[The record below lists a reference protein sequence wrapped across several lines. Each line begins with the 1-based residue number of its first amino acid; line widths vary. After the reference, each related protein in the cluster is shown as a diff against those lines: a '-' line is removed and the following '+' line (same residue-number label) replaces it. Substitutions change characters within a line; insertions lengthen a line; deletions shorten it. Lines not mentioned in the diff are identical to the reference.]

1 MRFPKQE
8 LNINDYFSKLE
19 GLLKDENCH
28 IFIDTNI
35 ISQLYRLNE
44 KARES
49 FYSWVSSC
57 GGRFHIPNW
66 SVHEYSKRVTSKK
79 TTDYLSE
86 LTKAKTYSKE
96 LNNISKFIKGYVGD
110 SMLVGSAYDGK
121 RQQMF
126 DDIEG
131 VNQMF
136 AKIANA
142 INKRLE
148 EHQQNVHKE
157 VLDKLE
163 HHTLDSNIYDII
175 GNLWFEHNVRFDGKI
190 PPGFKDSEKEN
201 NRIGDLIIWK
211 EILGY
216 CKQHTLIEDK
226 AKVIFIS
233 RDVKPD
239 MVYKPLKQIQDS
251 HPINKEEDKI
261 EVAHESLVYEF
272 KLLTKSEDFY
282 IISFYTLVRLLAST
296 HRDLAVSFQLATES
310 ENSIDTLTEEI
321 VEPSTEISPNNSVE
335 GIPTETDDI
344 AESSTQICSDT
355 HVVDAPTEIKAPIET
370 ISPELSSLI
379 AVESIK
385 YSHSALADA
394 EYDMTYGPIAI
405 NECIAGIKTYNWYKQ
420 NPAIDKLQTMS
431 FAGLVDI
438 QPNIDSLFVLGR
450 NLLQAADGSSGSAIS
465 FLENLHNSI
474 SKWPKYFQQAFI
486 DGCLYEVFFNSSGK
500 LRTYPFKASYFET
513 VVDEVEKLDIQ
524 DAFNFINSELE
535 SKSEREFTPHVGG
548 DNTYKVEI
556 EINQSSDD
564 LPFPY
569 TEILRISIN
578 DKDISEMD
586 DIKIYSLTD
595 DNIKQAIS
603 TMFAI
608 PLGKMELN
616 VIRKPHETKI

>member
-19 GLLKDENCH
+19 DLLKDEKCH

-44 KARES
+44 NARES

-57 GGRFHIPNW
+57 GDRFHIPNW

-110 SMLVGSAYDGK
+110 SMLVGSEYDSK
-121 RQQMF
+121 RLQMF
-126 DDIEG
+126 DDIEL
-131 VNQMF
+131 VNQKF
-136 AKIANA
+136 TKIANA

-175 GNLWFEHNVRFDGKI
+175 GNLWFEHDVRFDGKI

-272 KLLTKSEDFY
+272 KLLTNSEDFY

-321 VEPSTEISPNNSVE
+321 VEPSAEISLGVPVTDVSTEIEV
-335 GIPTETDDI
+335 
-344 AESSTQICSDT
+344 
-355 HVVDAPTEIKAPIET
+355 PIET
-370 ISPELSSLI
+370 ISPEPPQLI
-379 AVESIK
+379 KVENAK
-385 YSHSALADA
+385 YSHSALADS
-394 EYDMTYGPIAI
+394 EYDMSNGPAAV

-420 NPAIDKLQTMS
+420 NPAIDKLHTMS

-438 QPNIDSLFVLGR
+438 QPNIDSFFVLGR

-474 SKWPKYFQQAFI
+474 LKWPKYFQQAFI

-500 LRTYPFKASYFET
+500 LRAYPFKASYFET
-513 VVDEVEKLDIQ
+513 VVDEVKKLNIPGV
-524 DAFNFINSELE
+524 FNFINSEL
-535 SKSEREFTPHVGG
+535 KSNNTTTFTPDVG
-548 DNTYKVEI
+548 DDSIYKIEI
-556 EINQSSDD
+556 EIMMPSEEFFFLDPD
-564 LPFPY
+564 
-569 TEILRISIN
+569 ISKITIN
-578 DKDISEMD
+578 ENDISEGFGVKIHSCEAEK
-586 DIKIYSLTD
+586 IKEIISISL
-595 DNIKQAIS
+595 
-603 TMFAI
+603 AI
-608 PLGKMELN
+608 PLDKIELLLIEKTN
-616 VIRKPHETKI
+616 EAKI

>member
-8 LNINDYFSKLE
+8 LNINDYFSRLE
-19 GLLKDENCH
+19 DLLKDDNCH
-28 IFIDTNI
+28 VFIDTNI

-57 GGRFHIPNW
+57 GNRFHIPNW

-110 SMLVGSAYDGK
+110 SMLVGSEYDGK

-126 DDIEG
+126 GDIDD

-157 VLDKLE
+157 VLDQLE
-163 HHTLDSNIYDII
+163 QHTLDSDIYKII
-175 GNLWFEHNVRFDGKI
+175 GNLCFEHDARFDGKI

-216 CKQHTLIEDK
+216 CKDYALTEDK

-272 KLLTKSEDFY
+272 KLQTKSEDFY

-310 ENSIDTLTEEI
+310 ENSTDTLTEEI
-321 VEPSTEISPNNSVE
+321 VEPSAEISLGVPV
-335 GIPTETDDI
+335 TD
-344 AESSTQICSDT
+344 
-355 HVVDAPTEIKAPIET
+355 VPTEIEVPIEM
-370 ISPELSSLI
+370 ISPEPPQLI
-379 AVESIK
+379 EAESAK
-385 YSHSALADA
+385 YSHSALADS
-394 EYDMTYGPIAI
+394 EYDMSNGPAAV
-405 NECIAGIKTYNWYKQ
+405 NECISGIKTYNWYKQ
-420 NPAIDKLQTMS
+420 NPAIDKLHTMS
-431 FAGLVDI
+431 FIGLED
-438 QPNIDSLFVLGR
+438 NLNNRDAFFVLGR

-465 FLENLHNSI
+465 FVESLSYNL
-474 SKWPKYFQQAFI
+474 SKWPKFLQKAFI

-500 LRTYPFKASYFET
+500 LRSYPFKASYFET
-513 VVDEVEKLDIQ
+513 VVDEVEKLNIS
-524 DAFNFINSELE
+524 DAFNFINNELE
-535 SKSEREFTPHVGG
+535 LKKTGIFTPSVGG
-548 DNTYKVEI
+548 DNIYRIEI
-556 EINQSSDD
+556 EANKSSED

-569 TEILRISIN
+569 TEILKISIN
-578 DKDISEMD
+578 GNDIPELSDAKFFSVTDD
-586 DIKIYSLTD
+586 DIKQT
-595 DNIKQAIS
+595 IS
-603 TMFAI
+603 TQFAI

-616 VIRKPHETKI
+616 TIIKAHEVKI

>member
-8 LNINDYFSKLE
+8 LNINDYLNKLE
-19 GLLKDENCH
+19 DLLKDDNCH
-28 IFIDTNI
+28 VFIDTNI

-49 FYSWVSSC
+49 FYSWVNSC
-57 GGRFHIPNW
+57 GDRFHIPNW

-110 SMLVGSAYDGK
+110 SMLVGSEYDSK
-121 RQQMF
+121 RLQMF
-126 DDIEG
+126 DDIEV
-131 VNQMF
+131 VNQKF
-136 AKIANA
+136 TKIANA

-175 GNLWFEHNVRFDGKI
+175 GNLWLEHDVRFDGKI

-216 CKQHTLIEDK
+216 CRQHALTEDK

-310 ENSIDTLTEEI
+310 ENSIDTLTEEV
-321 VEPSTEISPNNSVE
+321 VEPSAEISLDVPVTDVS
-335 GIPTETDDI
+335 TE
-344 AESSTQICSDT
+344 E
-355 HVVDAPTEIKAPIET
+355 VPIET
-370 ISPELSSLI
+370 ISPEPPQLI
-379 AVESIK
+379 EVGNAK
-385 YSHSALADA
+385 YSHSALADS
-394 EYDMTYGPIAI
+394 EYDMSNGPAAI
-405 NECIAGIKTYNWYKQ
+405 NECISGIKTYNWYKQ
-420 NPAIDKLQTMS
+420 NPAIDKLHTLS
-431 FAGLVDI
+431 FIGLEDN
-438 QPNIDSLFVLGR
+438 QNNRDAFFVLGR

-465 FLENLHNSI
+465 FVERLSYNL
-474 SKWPKYFQQAFI
+474 SKWPKFLQKAFI

-500 LRTYPFKASYFET
+500 LRSYPFKASYFET
-513 VVDEVEKLDIQ
+513 VVDEVKKLNIP
-524 DAFNFINSELE
+524 DAFKFVNGKLKLNNATM
-535 SKSEREFTPHVGG
+535 FTPDVG
-548 DNTYKVEI
+548 DDTTYKIEI
-556 EINQSSDD
+556 EIMMPSED
-564 LPFPY
+564 LFFLDPD
-569 TEILRISIN
+569 ILKITIN
-578 DKDISEMD
+578 KNDISEGFEVKIHSCED
-586 DIKIYSLTD
+586 EKIKETISISL
-595 DNIKQAIS
+595 
-603 TMFAI
+603 AI
-608 PLGKMELN
+608 PSDKIELLLIKKTN
-616 VIRKPHETKI
+616 ETKI

>member
-8 LNINDYFSKLE
+8 LNINDYLNKLE
-19 GLLKDENCH
+19 DLLKDDNCH
-28 IFIDTNI
+28 VFIDTNI

-57 GGRFHIPNW
+57 GDRFHIPNW

-110 SMLVGSAYDGK
+110 SMLVGSEYDSK
-121 RQQMF
+121 RLQMF
-126 DDIEG
+126 DDIEV
-131 VNQMF
+131 VNQKF
-136 AKIANA
+136 TKIANA

-175 GNLWFEHNVRFDGKI
+175 GNLWLEHDVRFDGKI

-216 CKQHTLIEDK
+216 CRQHALTEDK

-310 ENSIDTLTEEI
+310 ENSIDTLTEEV
-321 VEPSTEISPNNSVE
+321 VEPSAEISLDVPVTDVS
-335 GIPTETDDI
+335 TE
-344 AESSTQICSDT
+344 E
-355 HVVDAPTEIKAPIET
+355 VPIET
-370 ISPELSSLI
+370 ISPEPPQLI
-379 AVESIK
+379 EVGNAK
-385 YSHSALADA
+385 YSHSALADS
-394 EYDMTYGPIAI
+394 EYDMSNGPAAI
-405 NECIAGIKTYNWYKQ
+405 NECISGIKTYNWYKQ
-420 NPAIDKLQTMS
+420 NPAIDKLHTLS
-431 FAGLVDI
+431 FIGLEDN
-438 QPNIDSLFVLGR
+438 QNNRDAFFVLGR

-465 FLENLHNSI
+465 FVERLSYNL
-474 SKWPKYFQQAFI
+474 SKWPKFLQKAFI

-500 LRTYPFKASYFET
+500 LRSYPFKASYFET
-513 VVDEVEKLDIQ
+513 VVDEVKKLNIP
-524 DAFNFINSELE
+524 DAFKFVNGKLKLNNATM
-535 SKSEREFTPHVGG
+535 FTPDVG
-548 DNTYKVEI
+548 DDTTYKIEI
-556 EINQSSDD
+556 EIMMPSED
-564 LPFPY
+564 LFFLDPD
-569 TEILRISIN
+569 ILKITIN
-578 DKDISEMD
+578 KNDISEGFEVKIHSCED
-586 DIKIYSLTD
+586 EKIKETISISL
-595 DNIKQAIS
+595 
-603 TMFAI
+603 AI
-608 PLGKMELN
+608 PSDKIELLLIKKTN
-616 VIRKPHETKI
+616 ETKI

>member
-8 LNINDYFSKLE
+8 LNINEYFNKLE

-110 SMLVGSAYDGK
+110 SMLVGSEYDGK

-126 DDIEG
+126 GDIDD

-157 VLDKLE
+157 VLDQLE
-163 HHTLDSNIYDII
+163 QHSLDSDIYKII
-175 GNLWFEHNVRFDGKI
+175 GNLCFEHDARFDGRI

-216 CKQHTLIEDK
+216 CKDYALTEDK

-272 KLLTKSEDFY
+272 KLQTKSEDFY

-310 ENSIDTLTEEI
+310 ENSIDTFIEEI
-321 VEPSTEISPNNSVE
+321 VEPSAEISLDVPETDV
-335 GIPTETDDI
+335 PTE
-344 AESSTQICSDT
+344 E
-355 HVVDAPTEIKAPIET
+355 VPIET
-370 ISPELSSLI
+370 ISPEPPQLMEEENL
-379 AVESIK
+379 K

-394 EYDMTYGPIAI
+394 EYDMSNGPAAA
-405 NECIAGIKTYNWYKQ
+405 NECISGIKTYNWYKQ
-420 NPAIDKLQTMS
+420 NPAIDKLHTMS
-431 FAGLVDI
+431 FIGLEDN
-438 QPNIDSLFVLGR
+438 QNNRDAFFVLGR
-450 NLLQAADGSSGSAIS
+450 NLLQAADGSSGSAIN
-465 FLENLHNSI
+465 FIEKLNYNL

-513 VVDEVEKLDIQ
+513 VVDEVKKLNIPDV
-524 DAFNFINSELE
+524 FNFINSEL
-535 SKSEREFTPHVGG
+535 KSNNTSTFTPDVG
-548 DNTYKVEI
+548 DDITYKIEI
-556 EINQSSDD
+556 EIMMPSEEFLFLD
-564 LPFPY
+564 P
-569 TEILRISIN
+569 EIIKLKIN
-578 DKDISEMD
+578 DCNILELG
-586 DIKIYSLTD
+586 KITIRSTKD
-595 DNIKQAIS
+595 DNIKQEIS
-603 TMFAI
+603 RQLAI

-616 VIRKPHETKI
+616 TIIKAHETKI